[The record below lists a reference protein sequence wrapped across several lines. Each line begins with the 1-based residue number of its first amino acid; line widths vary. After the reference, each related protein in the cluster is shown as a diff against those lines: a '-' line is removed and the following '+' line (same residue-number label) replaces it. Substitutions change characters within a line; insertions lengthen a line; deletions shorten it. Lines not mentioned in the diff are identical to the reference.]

1 MPYYV
6 GLDASKKTTSV
17 CVVEA
22 DGAIVREGVVE
33 TEPKAIIG
41 FLRGEG
47 RRYARVGME
56 AWTIAPW
63 LYTGL
68 AKARLPVYCIEVHHA
83 HGILKT
89 RRNKSDR
96 NDARGIAEMMRVGAF
111 HQVHVKSDWSRE
123 VRSMLTARAALVIKA
138 GDLANLIGGTLL
150 TFGFKLGRW
159 QRRTFELRA
168 RALAQQNSAALAVIE
183 PLLRARAALI
193 EEKNTIESRLL
204 AIAKDDPVCRRFM
217 TAPYIGPITA
227 LMYKT
232 AIDEPGRFIKSRG
245 VGAHLG
251 LTPRLYQSGEVVALG
266 RVTRAGDA
274 ATRTALYIAAM
285 GQLKKNVRPNWLR
298 TWALKVAERRGRK
311 KAAVA
316 LARRMAVILHRMWMS
331 ETDFRWDE
339 PMAPIA

>member
-17 CVVEA
+17 CVVDAE
-22 DGAIVREGVVE
+22 GAIVREGVVE
-33 TEPKAIIG
+33 TEPKAITG

-56 AWTIAPW
+56 AWSIAPW
-63 LYTGL
+63 LYRGL
-68 AKARLPVYCIEVHHA
+68 ARARLPVFCIEVHHA

-111 HQVHVKSDWSRE
+111 RQVHVKSDWSRE
-123 VRSMLTARAALVIKA
+123 VRAMLTARTALVIKA

-159 QRRTFELRA
+159 QRRTFEQRA
-168 RALAQQNSAALAVIE
+168 RALAEHHPAAQAVVE

-193 EEKNTIESRLL
+193 EEKNGIEDRLL
-204 AIAKDDPVCRRFM
+204 AIAKDDPACRRFM
-217 TAPYIGPITA
+217 TAPYVGPLTA
-227 LMYKT
+227 LMFKT
-232 AIDEPGRFIKSRG
+232 AIDEPGRFVSSRG
-245 VGAHLG
+245 VAAHLG
-251 LTPRLYQSGEVVALG
+251 LTPRLHQSGEVTVLG
-266 RVTRAGDA
+266 RITRVGDA
-274 ATRTALYIAAM
+274 PTRTALYLAAM

-298 TWALKVAERRGRK
+298 TWALQVAERRGRK
-311 KAAVA
+311 RAAVA
-316 LARRMAVILHRMWMS
+316 LARRLAVVLHRMWVS

-339 PMAPIA
+339 LAPPA